1 MKKSKLYLAVVL
13 ILIAAM
19 AYACFQG
26 VSGLGIPAVTDTKN
40 GIRLGLDLVGGS
52 YMTYEVRDSQ
62 SIEPQ
67 ELANGMATVVQ
78 LLQGRLDSLGY
89 PEATLSKVGAD
100 RVTIEIPSV
109 GDPAQAE
116 AKLGSTAELSLID
129 SDGVTILSGAD
140 ILSATPQYGKTSQNG
155 ADEYFVRVSLTD
167 AGQKAFYEAT
177 ARMSTQAK
185 IDAQQNYILIVLDGE
200 VQSSPSVNSA
210 INSDEFII
218 EGHFTEESVK
228 WLSHVISAGRL
239 PFALDLIDSSS
250 IGPTL
255 GEQSL
260 NTGLFAGAVGLGL
273 VMLYMLVFYRL
284 PGLVADIAL
293 VFYMLL
299 VGLTLSVMH
308 INLSLPGIAGIILS
322 IGMAVDANV
331 VIFERIK
338 EELRFGKTVRSAVKA
353 GFTRATT
360 AIIDSNVTTIIAGLV
375 LKFLGSGL
383 IVSFANTLLIGVVAS
398 MFTAIVVSHI
408 LLNGFVEFGATK
420 LSLFGVKPEEKPLTE
435 PKFGFVAKR
444 TVFLT
449 CAIVVLAV
457 GMASLFYQGFALDVD
472 FTGGTKLTLDTGE
485 ALDREKMD
493 EIAFVVEEAV
503 GSRPSVQK
511 SGDGTVAILKMRE
524 LTAEDRT
531 ALFEALESSLGITA
545 DDRQSVQNIS
555 ATVGDELTRKA
566 MISVAI
572 TTLLMLIYIA
582 VRFELRSGFV
592 AVLMLMHDVLVLLTV
607 YTLFQIPINTSVIAA
622 ILTIVG
628 YSINATIVIF
638 DRIRENKKLYAKQPF
653 ESIVDLSVSQTMM
666 RSIGTTIT
674 TLLTVVALYVLGVT
688 SVRAFAFPLIIGIT
702 AGFYSSVMLA
712 GPVWAA
718 FRKR

>member
-1 MKKSKLYLAVVL
+1 MKKSKLYFVIVL
-13 ILIAAM
+13 VFIAAM
-19 AYACFQG
+19 AFANFQG
-26 VSGLGIPAVTDTKN
+26 VSQLGIPAVTDTKN

-62 SIEPQ
+62 NIDQQ
-67 ELANGMATVVQ
+67 ELADGMSTVVQ

-89 PEATLSKVGAD
+89 SEATMSKVGTD

-109 GDPAQAE
+109 GDPAEAE
-116 AKLGSTAELSLID
+116 AKLGSTAELNLLD
-129 SDGVTILSGAD
+129 SDGTVVLTGSD
-140 ILSATPQYGKTSQNG
+140 ILSAKPLYGKTTKNG
-155 ADEYFVRVSLTD
+155 ADEYFVRVSLSE
-167 AGQKAFYEAT
+167 AGQKAFYDAT
-177 ARMSTQAK
+177 ARMSTQEKIAAK
-185 IDAQQNYILIVLDGE
+185 KNYILIVLDGK
-200 VQSSPSVNSA
+200 VQSSPSVSSA

-228 WLSHVISAGRL
+228 WLAHVISAGRL

-255 GEQSL
+255 GEKSL
-260 NTGLFAGAVGLGL
+260 DTGLVAGAIGLGL
-273 VMLYMLVFYRL
+273 VMLFMLIFYRL

-322 IGMAVDANV
+322 IGMAVDANI

-353 GFTRATT
+353 GFTRATA
-360 AIIDSNVTTIIAGLV
+360 AIVDSNVTTIIAGLV

-383 IVSFANTLLIGVVAS
+383 IVSFANTLLIGVIAS
-398 MFTAIVVSHI
+398 MFTAIVISHI

-420 LSLFGVKPEEKPLTE
+420 LSLFGVKSEEKPLTE

-444 TVFLT
+444 TIFLT

-457 GMASLFYQGFALDVD
+457 GMGSLFYQGFELDVD
-472 FTGGTKLTLDTGE
+472 FTGGTKLTLDTHMT
-485 ALDREKMD
+485 LDREKMD
-493 EIAFVVEEAV
+493 EIANVVEDTV
-503 GSRPSVQK
+503 GSRPTIQK
-511 SGDGTVAILKMRE
+511 SGDGTVAILKMKE
-524 LTAEDRT
+524 LGTEDRAALFT
-531 ALFEALESSLGITA
+531 ALEKSFGITA
-545 DDRQSVQNIS
+545 DDRQSIQNIS

-566 MISVAI
+566 MISVAV

-582 VRFELRSGFV
+582 IRFELRSGFV
-592 AVLMLMHDVLVLLTV
+592 AVIMLMHDVLVLLTV
-607 YTLFQIPINTSVIAA
+607 YTIFRIPINTSVIAA

-638 DRIRENKKLYAKQPF
+638 DRIRENKKLYSKRPF
-653 ESIVDLSVSQTMM
+653 DSIVDLSISQTMM
-666 RSIGTTIT
+666 RSIGTTVT
-674 TLLTVVALYVLGVT
+674 TLMTVVTLYILGVT
-688 SVRAFAFPLIIGIT
+688 SVRAFAFPLIVGIL
-702 AGFYSSVMLA
+702 AGFYSSVLLA

-718 FRKR
+718 FRKS